1 MWILADAFPGPA
13 LLVVGGGIFLA
24 LEVAI
29 TLGESL
35 ILWLMKWGPYPRSL
49 LDAIVMNITSGFLG
63 TFLSVLTL
71 PALVANTSLS
81 SDQSVALTLVLHGFM
96 TLLMETAV
104 LLLLRRKPLGKT
116 FSVALVA
123 NLVSYSCLSLVL
135 LAMAF

>member
-1 MWILADAFPGPA
+1 MLFLLPYETA
-13 LLVVGGGIFLA
+13 LPLIRG
-24 LEVAI
+24 
-29 TLGESL
+29 SL

>member
-35 ILWLMKWGPYPRSL
+35 ILWLMKWGLYPRSL
-49 LDAIVMNITSGFLG
+49 LDAIIMNITSGFLG

>member
-35 ILWLMKWGPYPRSL
+35 ILWLMKWGLYPRSL